1 MIIKNERINEHMK
14 KRFLA
19 LTTVAIMTA
28 IMLTGCMDLIDQFTA
43 TEDMVDYDEV
53 IELGENEYAVYLNN
67 CLLYTSRCV

>member
-53 IELGENEYAVYLNN
+53 IE
-67 CLLYTSRCV
+67 